1 MNEEEKFYIYK
12 HTNKIN
18 GKVYIGQTCQKPE
31 NRWLEGEGY
40 KGCTYF
46 YHAIQKYG
54 WGNFEHEI
62 LFEGLT
68 LEEANRIEEELIS
81 QYNST
86 NSDKGYNLRSGGLNN
101 LHNDSSKE
109 KMSKAKKGVKL
120 KEETKR
126 KIGEGNKGKI
136 VSEETKRKMSEA
148 QKGKKSPL
156 KGKHLSEETRKKISE
171 AQKGEKGYWYGKHF
185 SEEHLKKMK
194 AWDRSIYAKKGEN
207 HPMYGKHLSEETK
220 NKISKANKG
229 KKRSKEVVLK
239 MCKPVVCV
247 ETGVIYNGVQ
257 EIARLLGLSA
267 SHITACCKGKRKTC
281 GGYHWEYANKEDD

>member
-1 MNEEEKFYIYK
+1 MNGEEKFYIYK

-54 WGNFEHEI
+54 WSNFEHEI
-62 LFEGLT
+62 LFEELT

-81 QYNST
+81 QYDST

-109 KMSKAKKGVKL
+109 KMSKAKKGTKL

-148 QKGKKSPL
+148 QKGKESPL

-194 AWDRSIYAKKGEN
+194 AWDRSVYAKKVRIILCMAN
-207 HPMYGKHLSEETK
+207 IFQKKQRIKLAKRTK
-220 NKISKANKG
+220 GRN
-229 KKRSKEVVLK
+229 VLK
-239 MCKPVVCV
+239 K
-247 ETGVIYNGVQ
+247 
-257 EIARLLGLSA
+257 
-267 SHITACCKGKRKTC
+267 
-281 GGYHWEYANKEDD
+281 